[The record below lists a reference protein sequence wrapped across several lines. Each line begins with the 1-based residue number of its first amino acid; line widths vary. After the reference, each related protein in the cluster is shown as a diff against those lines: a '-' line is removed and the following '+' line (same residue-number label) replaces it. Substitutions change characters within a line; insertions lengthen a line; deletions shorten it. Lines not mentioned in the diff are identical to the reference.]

1 MIFEPMNQDVECPK
15 ALLHSLF
22 LIVCFM
28 YYHLVLEHTPTEVGE
43 GDKNLGGE
51 KKQILKQLGKT
62 IFILPEGCQV
72 LL

>member
-1 MIFEPMNQDVECPK
+1 MVKKKNAVTFEPMNQDLECPK

-28 YYHLVLEHTPTEVGE
+28 SYRLVLEHTLTEVRE

-51 KKQILKQLGKT
+51 KQQIL
-62 IFILPEGCQV
+62 
-72 LL
+72 